1 MIRSLVLDVDNV
13 LADSI
18 RAWCTLAKR
27 RLRIDVAFDSITN
40 HKLVGCV
47 NASPEEV
54 FRLQDYV
61 WVNWRRLKPIE
72 AGIERTIDSIRKMGV
87 EIVIATSGP
96 KRHIP
101 YVRDWLALRRI
112 GYDTFCSVTHKS
124 SIKADALVDDAPEEI
139 LLFTSEGKAAFLY
152 EQPWNRSMR
161 ETSFTR
167 IPDIGTLLDI
177 LQKDRLAESEHDC
190 IVRSGDPVH
199 AKMSQS

>member
-1 MIRSLVLDVDNV
+1 MIRSLILDVDNV

-27 RLRIDVAFDSITN
+27 RLQINVAFDSITN

-61 WVNWRRLKPIE
+61 WLNWRRLRPIE
-72 AGIERTIDSIRKMGV
+72 GGIGRTIDRIRKMGV

-96 KRHIP
+96 KRHVP
-101 YVRDWLALRRI
+101 YVKDWLALRRI
-112 GYDTFCSVTHKS
+112 GFDTFCSITHKS

-139 LLFTSEGKAAFLY
+139 LLFASEGKAAFLY
-152 EQPWNRSMR
+152 DQPWNRSMGKS
-161 ETSFTR
+161 SFTR
-167 IPDIGTLLDI
+167 IPSIEKLLNI
-177 LQKDRLAESEHDC
+177 LQKDRFPGNEHDR
-190 IVRSGDPVH
+190 ILRSRDMAH
-199 AKMSQS
+199 AQMS